1 MMGDWWAGG
10 CAVEDVGVVDVARG
24 GCSNRTGTL
33 VQTQMIFFLLRQVDP
48 ASLELTV

>member
-1 MMGDWWAGG
+1 M
-10 CAVEDVGVVDVARG
+10 EDVGVADVARG

-33 VQTQMIFFLLRQVDP
+33 VQTQKIFFLLRQVDL